1 MRRAIPAVAAGA
13 ILSSVLLAA
22 CSQVAST
29 NEPAVGTN
37 ASIVSAG
44 DARRTLWDEDW
55 LFARGDTPAAQD
67 PAFADQ
73 SWQQVELPHD
83 WSIDGPYDAK
93 WSGSE
98 AFLPGGIGWYRKHF
112 TQPALSGQ
120 ERVCVLFGG
129 VYKYSTVYVN
139 GKEVGGRPYGYSTFQ
154 CDITDTLKP
163 GDNVIAVRVDHSQF
177 ADSRWYP
184 GSGIYR
190 DVYLVK
196 TGPVHI
202 ERDGV
207 FVTTPEVSADQAKV
221 NIQVAVM
228 AEKNAAL
235 SDISE
240 LRARVFDPSGRH
252 VTDVTTRTSPAS
264 AGPEDHSSFVQQVTL
279 ARPELW
285 SVDHPSLYTLEV
297 DLLENGKVVDTYTAP
312 FGIRTAKFDPNTG
325 FWLNGQNLK
334 LKGVCL
340 HEDAGSLGAAIPRQ
354 VWERRLRILKEA
366 GVNAI
371 RTSHNP
377 PDPKFLDL
385 CDRLGFLVMDEAFDE
400 WSKGKK
406 KWMDRWNGQKFSTDG
421 YHEIFAEWSDRDVE
435 DMVRRDRNHPSIVM
449 WSIGNEIDYPNDPYP
464 LNSQEPVA
472 IAKRLV
478 ADVKSVDTTRPV
490 TAACASIAT
499 NLYYPELDIVGYNYQ
514 ESRYAADHAA
524 HPDMV
529 IYGSE
534 NKGDLAAWLAVK
546 DNPYISA
553 QFLWT
558 GIDYMGEAGPYPNH
572 INGAGLLDVAGYPKP
587 DYFFRQ
593 SLWAD
598 KPVVSLVQAPAG
610 GRGRGG
616 AAGAGPA
623 EARVLCYTNADSV
636 EFFDG
641 KQSLG
646 EKPLPASHVIDA
658 PAVEPGHELRAVA
671 KKGGQEVAEATW
683 SPPGK
688 AERIDLHEYRTQFGP
703 GAGPNVAQVE
713 VTLADPAGHADPSAA
728 QEISFS
734 LLGKGRILAVD
745 SGDPNS
751 TEDPHARRR
760 AAFHGRLIVYVETHG
775 GVMLT
780 ASADGLPTAKL
791 EVGNH

>member
-1 MRRAIPAVAAGA
+1 MRRAIPALAASA
-13 ILSSVLLAA
+13 ILSSVFLAA

-29 NEPAVGTN
+29 SRPMNGP
-37 ASIVSAG
+37 IVSAG
-44 DARRTLWDEDW
+44 DAHRTLWDEGW
-55 LFARGDTPAAQD
+55 LFAKGDAPAAQD
-67 PAFADQ
+67 AAFDDHA
-73 SWQQVELPHD
+73 WQPVELPHD

-112 TQPALSGQ
+112 PAPALSGG
-120 ERVCVLFGG
+120 ERVNVLFGG
-129 VYKYSTVYVN
+129 VYKYSKVYVN

-154 CDITDTLKP
+154 CDITDALKP
-163 GDNVIAVRVDHSQF
+163 GDNVISVRVDHSQF

-196 TGPVHI
+196 TAPVHI

-207 FVTTPEVSADQAKV
+207 FVSTPEVSPERATI
-221 NIQVAVM
+221 NIQVAETGDKG
-228 AEKNAAL
+228 ATPA
-235 SDISE
+235 SGE
-240 LRARVFDPSGRH
+240 LRATLFNPAGKRV
-252 VTDVTTRTSPAS
+252 TSVPIPALPAS
-264 AGPEDHSSFVQQVTL
+264 TDLQGRTAKVQQITV
-279 ARPELW
+279 AKPELW
-285 SVDHPSLYTLEV
+285 SVDHPALYTLTVE
-297 DLLENGKVVDTYTAP
+297 LLENGKTVDTYTVP

-325 FWLNGQNLK
+325 FWLNGENLK

-524 HPDMV
+524 HPNMV

-593 SLWAD
+593 SLWVD
-598 KPVVSLVQAPAG
+598 KPVVSLVQAPAR

-616 AAGAGPA
+616 AAGGSPA
-623 EARVLCYTNADSV
+623 EARVLCYTNCDSV

-646 EKPLPASHVIDA
+646 EKPLPANHVIDA

-671 KKGGQEVAEATW
+671 KKGGREAAEATW

-688 AERIDLHEYRTQFGP
+688 AEKIDLHEYRTQFGS
-703 GAGPNVAQVE
+703 GDGPNVAQVE
-713 VTLADPAGHADPSAA
+713 VTLADAAGHADPTAA
-728 QEISFS
+728 QEVSFS
-734 LLGKGRILAVD
+734 LLGKGRILAID

-751 TEDPHARRR
+751 TEDPHIGHR

-780 ASADGLPTAKL
+780 ASADGLPRAKL
-791 EVGNH
+791 EVGNR